1 MERIPSKVVM
11 KNLNAFATFLVKS
24 INTRIK
30 KGEFFDKLK
39 TADITLTFKSGLKHT
54 T

>member
-1 MERIPSKVVM
+1 MEGIPSKVVIE
-11 KNLNAFATFLVKS
+11 NLNAFARFLVKN

-39 TADITLTFKSGLKHT
+39 TADITLAFKSGQKHT
-54 T
+54 K